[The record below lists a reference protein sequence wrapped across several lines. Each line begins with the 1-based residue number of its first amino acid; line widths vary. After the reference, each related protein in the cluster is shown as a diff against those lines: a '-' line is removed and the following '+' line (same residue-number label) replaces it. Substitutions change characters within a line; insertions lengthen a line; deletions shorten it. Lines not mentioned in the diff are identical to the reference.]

1 MYSKD
6 TMAKEANEMTIW
18 QHLDELRKRLLF
30 SLLGLVAAV
39 IVSIIFADPL
49 LELIARPIGGLE
61 NLLSIQV
68 TENLSVYFRVT
79 LLAGFIISLPFTL
92 IQLYL
97 FIAPGL
103 TKKERRW
110 LVLAVPLATLL
121 FCAGVLFAY
130 YVMLPAAI
138 PFLVQFPGPE
148 VLPKWGDYVN
158 FLTNLIFWIGLS
170 FLTPLLMFILAKLG
184 IVDAKGLA
192 KQWRFALIIIALIS
206 AVATPTPDPINMVL
220 LMAPLF
226 MLYLLGILLA
236 ALARRKRKEE

>member
-1 MYSKD
+1 
-6 TMAKEANEMTIW
+6 MTIW

-236 ALARRKRKEE
+236 AFARRKRKEE

>member
-1 MYSKD
+1 
-6 TMAKEANEMTIW
+6 
-18 QHLDELRKRLLF
+18 
-30 SLLGLVAAV
+30 V

>member
-1 MYSKD
+1 
-6 TMAKEANEMTIW
+6 MAKEANEMTIW

>member
-1 MYSKD
+1 
-6 TMAKEANEMTIW
+6 MAKEANEMTIW

-236 ALARRKRKEE
+236 AFARRKRKEE

>member
-1 MYSKD
+1 
-6 TMAKEANEMTIW
+6 MAKEANEMTIW

-226 MLYLLGILLA
+226 MLYFLGILLA